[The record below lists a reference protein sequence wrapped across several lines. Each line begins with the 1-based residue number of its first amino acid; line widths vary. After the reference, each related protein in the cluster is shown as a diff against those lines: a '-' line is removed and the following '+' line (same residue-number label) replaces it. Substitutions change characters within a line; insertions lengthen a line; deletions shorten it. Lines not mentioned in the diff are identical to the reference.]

1 MNYLLKA
8 NKNLLIY
15 SLLILIVIPIFGIK
29 FLLSFLGNILLLFFL
44 IPALLLL
51 LILIGFNN
59 YKSKINICNDCG
71 TISFGLSENCN
82 NCGADLIN
90 INNKSKVD
98 KKPSERTIEV
108 KAEEID

>member
-1 MNYLLKA
+1 M
-8 NKNLLIY
+8 
-15 SLLILIVIPIFGIK
+15 
-29 FLLSFLGNILLLFFL
+29 SFLGNILLLFFL
-44 IPALLLL
+44 IPFLLLL
-51 LILIGFNN
+51 LILIGFNY

-82 NCGADLIN
+82 NCGAVLIN
-90 INNKSKVD
+90 INDKNQVD